1 MIRIF
6 YGEDRMRAMNEIKK
20 IFGENYETIDCVD
33 LMAKD
38 LTPIFLNKTLFA
50 DKRKI
55 VLKDFTLNTE
65 IYSKL
70 PDFLNTSHEVI
81 LFENKLDKRTATYK
95 EIKDKVEIVEFKLP
109 ESTDFRMVF
118 DIYKI
123 AKKDGKRAVEMLE
136 KIKIN
141 EDPIRFTGLLVSQA
155 LKDFGF
161 RQGSYE
167 KRILKDLAKID
178 MQMKS
183 SKIEPWLLVESFLIK
198 MSQQ

>member
-33 LMAKD
+33 LMTKD